1 MKEGEGDMLSERKEE
16 SRPFMSG
23 EEGRGLNAT
32 MECIL

>member
-1 MKEGEGDMLSERKEE
+1 MICYLKGRKEE

-23 EEGRGLNAT
+23 EEEGRGLNAT